1 MIPLKI
7 LNLSSN
13 PNPQFHSPGAAGI
26 DLAANETVHIKPGTC
41 ALVPTGIRVV
51 IPEQHEGQLRLRSS
65 MYKRGVVM
73 PNAPGTI
80 DSDYRGEI
88 FVPVRNV
95 LPWDHITFE
104 KGERIAQLVV
114 HELPKV
120 DLVYVNS
127 AEYSCYDDTFRS
139 EGAFGSTNNSDG
151 LTL

>member
-1 MIPLKI
+1 
-7 LNLSSN
+7 
-13 PNPQFHSPGAAGI
+13 
-26 DLAANETVHIKPGTC
+26 
-41 ALVPTGIRVV
+41 
-51 IPEQHEGQLRLRSS
+51 
-65 MYKRGVVM
+65 M